1 MTNTEMETK
10 ILGYMKEHPTA
21 PLSADELLQA
31 LTLEGADMNR

>member
-31 LTLEGADMNR
+31 LTWKGRT